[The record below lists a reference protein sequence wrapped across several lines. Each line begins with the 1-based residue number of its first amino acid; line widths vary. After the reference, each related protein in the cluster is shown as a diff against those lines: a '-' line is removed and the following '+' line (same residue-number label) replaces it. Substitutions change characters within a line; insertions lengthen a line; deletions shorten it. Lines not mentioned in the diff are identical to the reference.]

1 MKRRHVPKYS
11 SLTSLLDVLFILMF
25 ASLAQAAALVKRAQ
39 EQPPTDKR
47 SPADSAHSKAGTQD
61 AGAGTAPDA
70 GVSDGGVAAPSV
82 ALDAGTMAGT
92 PKQKFYDQAIA
103 VLMKSV
109 QQRRAIYVN
118 VSEQGVLKSLEYLD
132 GIYPK
137 HVELG
142 TPLTRRVA
150 DPNVE
155 WTYNGDS
162 DVRAQICAIV
172 REQLATDSLAHE
184 LIIIAPEV
192 ELTRLNEALVLG
204 LHRDQRRCG
213 HNGIAVV
220 VDPSNDTNIPAK
232 PKQP

>member
-82 ALDAGTMAGT
+82 AVDAGAMAGT

-109 QQRRAIYVN
+109 QQRRAVYVN
-118 VSEQGVLKSLEYLD
+118 VSKQGVLKSLEYLD

-150 DPNVE
+150 DKDFE
-155 WTYNGDS
+155 WVYNGDS
-162 DVRAQICAIV
+162 DKRAQICTIV
-172 REQLATDSLAHE
+172 REQLATDTLEHE
-184 LIIIAPEV
+184 LIIITPAVPLD
-192 ELTRLNEALVLG
+192 ELTNVLKEG
-204 LHRDQRRCG
+204 MRRDQRRCG
-213 HNGIAVV
+213 HNAIAVV
-220 VDPSNDTNIPAK
+220 VAPSDDTNTPAK